1 VSGASS
7 AKTAEVAEPQYGIDA
22 PGVVRTLAITGVMA
36 IVLSLATRAT
46 LGPFALPL
54 EAIGVILLGQVM
66 LMIRTSRVTKRQEWE
81 EMLDGIGL
89 RGNERVLD
97 VGCGTGLVS
106 VLAAKRLDRGKVTGV
121 DVWRR
126 KDISGNSAK
135 TAKKNAAAE
144 GVAKRITF
152 RECDARELS
161 FADGSFDVVLSSMA
175 LHNLPS
181 RTERGRAIREIDRV
195 LSPGGRVAILDV
207 TRTHEYE
214 NRLREAGYDD
224 IVRAKRNWGLFPPA
238 RLVTATKP
246 AA

>member
-1 VSGASS
+1 MSTQTSEI
-7 AKTAEVAEPQYGIDA
+7 TEPQYGIDV
-22 PGVVRTLAITGVMA
+22 PGVVRTLAFTGAFA
-36 IVLSLATRAT
+36 IVLSIATRSS
-46 LGPFALPL
+46 LGPFAIPL

-66 LMIRTSRVTKRQEWE
+66 LMIRTSRVTKRQEWDE
-81 EMLDGIGL
+81 ILDRFGF

-106 VLAAKRLDRGKVTGV
+106 VLAANRLDRGKVTGV

-135 TAKKNAAAE
+135 TAKRNATAE

-161 FADGSFDVVLSSMA
+161 FGDGSFDVVLSSLA

-181 RTERGRAIREIDRV
+181 RTERGRAIQEIARV
-195 LSPGGRVAILDV
+195 LTPGGRVAILDV
-207 TRTHEYE
+207 TRTNEYM
-214 NRLREAGYDD
+214 NRLREAGFDD
-224 IVRAKRNWGLFPPA
+224 VTRSKRNWSLFPPA

-246 AA
+246 KAAS

>member
-1 VSGASS
+1 
-7 AKTAEVAEPQYGIDA
+7 
-22 PGVVRTLAITGVMA
+22 
-36 IVLSLATRAT
+36 
-46 LGPFALPL
+46 
-54 EAIGVILLGQVM
+54 
-66 LMIRTSRVTKRQEWE
+66 MIRTSRVTKRQEWD
-81 EMLDGIGL
+81 EMLDRLGL

-126 KDISGNSAK
+126 KDISGNSVK
-135 TAKKNAAAE
+135 TAKENAAAE

-152 RECDARELS
+152 RQCDARDLS
-161 FADGSFDVVLSSMA
+161 FGDHSFDVVLSSLA

-181 RTERGRAIREIDRV
+181 RTERGRAIAEITRV
-195 LSPGGRVAILDV
+195 LAPGGRVAILDM
-207 TRTHEYE
+207 TRTHEYA
-214 NRLREAGYDD
+214 NRLREAGFVD
-224 IVRAKRNWGLFPPA
+224 VERSKRNWSLFPPA